1 MNSEK
6 LDTIIPMRM
15 DGLTLL
21 ALHGACC
28 LGLRHPEFKGPS
40 RNIVLK
46 FVNMAEGR
54 LIGIGAL
61 SKEDVRQIHRVE
73 NKRSKHRD

>member
-1 MNSEK
+1 MDSEK
-6 LDTIIPMRM
+6 LVKIIPMRM

-61 SKEDVRQIHRVE
+61 NKKDVRNIHRTE
-73 NKRSKHRD
+73 NKSSPHRE